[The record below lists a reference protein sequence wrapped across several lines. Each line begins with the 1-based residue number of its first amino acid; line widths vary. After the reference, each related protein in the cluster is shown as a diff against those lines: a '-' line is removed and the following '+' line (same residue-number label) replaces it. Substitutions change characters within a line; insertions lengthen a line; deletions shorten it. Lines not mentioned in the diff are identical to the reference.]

1 MPTLKVIIPAFNEEE
16 CIMPFYNAVEPH
28 LKDKGFDYTYLFVDD
43 GSKDGTLEEI
53 KKLREIDKKVNYI
66 SFSRNFG
73 KESAMY
79 AGLKNSKDVDAVII
93 IDADLQHPPYLIDE
107 MIEKYNEGY
116 KIIYTKQ
123 NSRKKKESE
132 EKRGLD
138 YSILSSISTPM
149 FQLNNQQKT
158 LCLPINL

>member
-66 SFSRNFG
+66 
-73 KESAMY
+73 
-79 AGLKNSKDVDAVII
+79 
-93 IDADLQHPPYLIDE
+93 
-107 MIEKYNEGY
+107 
-116 KIIYTKQ
+116 
-123 NSRKKKESE
+123 
-132 EKRGLD
+132 
-138 YSILSSISTPM
+138 
-149 FQLNNQQKT
+149 LN
-158 LCLPINL
+158 P